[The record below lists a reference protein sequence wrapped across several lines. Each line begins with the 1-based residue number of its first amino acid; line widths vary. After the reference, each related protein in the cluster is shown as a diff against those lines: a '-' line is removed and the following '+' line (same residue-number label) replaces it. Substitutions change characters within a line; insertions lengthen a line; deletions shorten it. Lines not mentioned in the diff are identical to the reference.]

1 MGRIKPA
8 CGHADRRLA
17 LRTAGGWRMVDEGQP
32 CGQSGVRARR
42 SDKSGI
48 APSPCY
54 ERPMQ
59 SPSSEPNRQSD
70 CFGAAQFGQTH
81 WSVVLSA
88 AGHQNP
94 GQAVESL
101 EKLCALYWRPLYAY
115 IRRQGESPHDAQD
128 LTQEFF
134 LRLLTKNYL
143 NAVDQGK
150 GRFRSF
156 LLAAL
161 KHFLSN
167 ERDKARAQKRGGGQS
182 PLPLDFTGEETHLT
196 FQPTDNIT
204 PEILFE
210 RRWATTLLEQALARL
225 RQEYTGQGKESLFEK
240 LKTTLTEGRGNLAYS
255 ALAASLNLSEAAV
268 KMAVHRLRQRY
279 RECLRAEIAQTVAT
293 PDEIEDELR
302 YVMGV
307 FAK

>member
-1 MGRIKPA
+1 MSA
-8 CGHADRRLA
+8 N
-17 LRTAGGWRMVDEGQP
+17 
-32 CGQSGVRARR
+32 RR

-48 APSPCY
+48 ALSPCY
-54 ERPMQ
+54 ESSVHHPG
-59 SPSSEPNRQSD
+59 SEPNRQSD
-70 CFGAAQFGQTH
+70 FLGSAQFGQTH

-88 AGHQNP
+88 AGRQNP
-94 GQAVESL
+94 GQAAESL

-134 LRLLTKNYL
+134 LRLLKKDYL
-143 NAVDQGK
+143 KAVGQGK

-167 ERDKARAQKRGGGQS
+167 QRDKERAQKRGGGQS
-182 PLPLDFTGEETHLT
+182 PLPLDFTSEETHLS
-196 FQPTDNIT
+196 FQPADHIT

-225 RQEYTGQGKESLFEK
+225 RQEYTGQGKQSLFEK
-240 LKTTLTEGRGNLAYS
+240 LKATLTEGRGNSVYTD
-255 ALAASLNLSEAAV
+255 LAASLNLSQAAV

-279 RECLRAEIAQTVAT
+279 RKCLRVEIAQTVAT
-293 PDEIEDELR
+293 TDEIEDELR
-302 YVMGV
+302 HVMGV

>member
-1 MGRIKPA
+1 
-8 CGHADRRLA
+8 
-17 LRTAGGWRMVDEGQP
+17 
-32 CGQSGVRARR
+32 
-42 SDKSGI
+42 
-48 APSPCY
+48 
-54 ERPMQ
+54 
-59 SPSSEPNRQSD
+59 
-70 CFGAAQFGQTH
+70 
-81 WSVVLSA
+81 VVLSA
-88 AGHQNP
+88 AGRQNP
-94 GQAVESL
+94 SQATASL
-101 EKLCALYWRPLYAY
+101 EKLCSLYWSPLYAF

-134 LRLLTKNYL
+134 LRLLDKEFL

-167 ERDKARAQKRGGGQS
+167 ERDKARAQKRGGGRS
-182 PLPLDFTGEETHLT
+182 PLPLDFSSAETHLH
-196 FQPTDNIT
+196 FQPADHLT

-225 RQEYTGQGKESLFEK
+225 RRDYAAQGKEPLFEH
-240 LKTTLTEGRGNLAYS
+240 LKTTLTEARGTVAY
-255 ALAASLNLSEAAV
+255 ADLAARLDMSEAAV

-293 PDEIEDELR
+293 PEEIEDELR
-302 YVMGV
+302 HVMGA
-307 FAK
+307 FAR

>member
-1 MGRIKPA
+1 
-8 CGHADRRLA
+8 
-17 LRTAGGWRMVDEGQP
+17 
-32 CGQSGVRARR
+32 
-42 SDKSGI
+42 
-48 APSPCY
+48 
-54 ERPMQ
+54 MQ

-88 AGHQNP
+88 AGRQNP
-94 GQAVESL
+94 AQAVESL
-101 EKLCALYWRPLYAY
+101 EKLCTLYWRPLYAY

-134 LRLLTKNYL
+134 LRLLKKDYL

-167 ERDKARAQKRGGGQS
+167 ERDKARAQKRGSGQS

-196 FQPTDNIT
+196 FQPADNIT

-225 RQEYTGQGKESLFEK
+225 RQEYTGQGEESLFEK
-240 LKTTLTEGRGNLAYS
+240 LKTTLTEGRGSLAYS
-255 ALAASLNLSEAAV
+255 GLAAGLNLSEAAV

-279 RECLRAEIAQTVAT
+279 RECLRPEIAQTVAT
-293 PDEIEDELR
+293 TDEIEDELR

>member
-1 MGRIKPA
+1 MPEVPDTLFTL
-8 CGHADRRLA
+8 C
-17 LRTAGGWRMVDEGQP
+17 P
-32 CGQSGVRARR
+32 
-42 SDKSGI
+42 DKFGI
-48 APSPCY
+48 LPPPCY
-54 ERPMQ
+54 ERLVQHPTSER
-59 SPSSEPNRQSD
+59 SPESD
-70 CFGAAQFGQTH
+70 SFGAAQFTQTH

-88 AGHQNP
+88 AGRQNP
-94 GQAVESL
+94 SQAAQSL
-101 EKLCALYWRPLYAY
+101 EKLCSLYWRPLYAY
-115 IRRQGESPHDAQD
+115 IRRQGVDPHDAQD

-134 LRLLTKNYL
+134 LRLLKKDFL

-167 ERDKARAQKRGGGQS
+167 ERDRARAQKRGGGQS
-182 PLPLDFTGEETHLT
+182 PLPLDFAGEETHLS
-196 FQPTDNIT
+196 FQPADNIT

-225 RQEYTGQGKESLFEK
+225 RRDYASQGKEPLFEQ
-240 LKTTLTEGRGNLAYS
+240 LKTTLTEGRGSLAYS
-255 ALAASLNLSEAAV
+255 AQAASLNTSEAAV

-293 PDEIEDELR
+293 TGEVEDELR
-302 YVMGV
+302 HVMGV
-307 FAK
+307 FAR

>member
-1 MGRIKPA
+1 MHHP
-8 CGHADRRLA
+8 
-17 LRTAGGWRMVDEGQP
+17 TSESGQ
-32 CGQSGVRARR
+32 
-42 SDKSGI
+42 
-48 APSPCY
+48 
-54 ERPMQ
+54 
-59 SPSSEPNRQSD
+59 QSD
-70 CFGAAQFGQTH
+70 CFGAAQFAQTH

-88 AGHQNP
+88 AGRQNP
-94 GQAVESL
+94 SQAVESL
-101 EKLCALYWRPLYAY
+101 EKLCSLYWRPLYAY
-115 IRRQGESPHDAQD
+115 VRRQGESPHDSQD

-134 LRLLTKNYL
+134 LRLLKKDYL
-143 NAVDQGK
+143 NSVDQGK

-182 PLPLDFTGEETHLT
+182 PLPLDFIAEETQLSFEHADSL
-196 FQPTDNIT
+196 T

-225 RQEYTGQGKESLFEK
+225 RQDYAGQGKERFFEQ
-240 LKTTLTEGRGNLAYS
+240 LKTTLTEDRGSVTYS
-255 ALAASLNLSEAAV
+255 TLAASLKMSEAAV

-279 RECLRAEIAQTVAT
+279 RECIRAEIAQTVAT
-293 PDEIEDELR
+293 ESEIEDELR
-302 YVMGV
+302 HVMGA

>member
-1 MGRIKPA
+1 VPHPTSESGP
-8 CGHADRRLA
+8 
-17 LRTAGGWRMVDEGQP
+17 
-32 CGQSGVRARR
+32 QS
-42 SDKSGI
+42 
-48 APSPCY
+48 
-54 ERPMQ
+54 
-59 SPSSEPNRQSD
+59 N

-88 AGHQNP
+88 AGRQNP
-94 GQAVESL
+94 SHAAESL
-101 EKLCALYWRPLYAY
+101 EKLCSLYWRPLYAY
-115 IRRQGESPHDAQD
+115 IRRQGQNPHDAQD

-134 LRLLTKNYL
+134 LRLLKKDYL

-167 ERDKARAQKRGGGQS
+167 ERDRARAQKRGGGQS
-182 PLPLDFTGEETHLT
+182 PLPLDFTGEETHLG
-196 FQPTDNIT
+196 FQPADSLT

-225 RQEYTGQGKESLFEK
+225 RQDYASQGKEPLFEQ
-240 LKTTLTEGRGNLAYS
+240 LKTTLTEGRGSVAYS
-255 ALAASLNLSEAAV
+255 ALATSLNMSEAAV
-268 KMAVHRLRQRY
+268 KMAAHRLRRRY

-293 PDEIEDELR
+293 ADEIEDELR
-302 YVMGV
+302 HVMSA